1 MNLEC
6 QYIYKSGEKCL
17 KTSCKNKKHK
27 VKNTIEEKD
36 LDKVCQYIYKSG
48 KKKDKKCLKTSCKN
62 CKHKVENTIE
72 EKNNLDKV
80 NLECQYIFKSGKKKN
95 KKCLKTSCKN
105 CKHKVENKKNPIEEK
120 IKELTIMDL
129 IKVLYNEF
137 NFIYNN
143 KLPTNIIL
151 IDENTGDEKIIVDII
166 QEDIT
171 FKNLV
176 EYCFHRYRS
185 LKNEK
190 SIGDFKKIHYP
201 INNFILLDHKLAL
214 YNKHLF
220 LMLIAD
226 IKAKF

>member
-1 MNLEC
+1 M
-6 QYIYKSGEKCL
+6 
-17 KTSCKNKKHK
+17 
-27 VKNTIEEKD
+27 
-36 LDKVCQYIYKSG
+36 
-48 KKKDKKCLKTSCKN
+48 
-62 CKHKVENTIE
+62 
-72 EKNNLDKV
+72 
-80 NLECQYIFKSGKKKN
+80 NLECQYIFKSGKNKD
-95 KKCLKTSCKN
+95 KKCLKTSCK
-105 CKHKVENKKNPIEEK
+105 HNKNKNEITIEEK
-120 IKELTIMDL
+120 KERSITTMDL

-166 QEDIT
+166 QEEIT

-185 LKNEK
+185 LKNKK